1 MLYDE
6 VVENFKKAYNMTT
19 RPMERFYP
27 ESHIFDENE
36 SVAWNR
42 NEVIKRNA
50 EIKET
55 RRQLELNRYQ
65 AIKDATYEIVL
76 YLCENYSDIST
87 TKVRKIFHYNYN
99 MFFDT
104 YFDYDIE
111 RVIQA
116 CEDILEIM
124 IGED

>member
-19 RPMERFYP
+19 LPIERFYP

-76 YLCENYSDIST
+76 YL
-87 TKVRKIFHYNYN
+87 
-99 MFFDT
+99 
-104 YFDYDIE
+104 
-111 RVIQA
+111 
-116 CEDILEIM
+116 
-124 IGED
+124 